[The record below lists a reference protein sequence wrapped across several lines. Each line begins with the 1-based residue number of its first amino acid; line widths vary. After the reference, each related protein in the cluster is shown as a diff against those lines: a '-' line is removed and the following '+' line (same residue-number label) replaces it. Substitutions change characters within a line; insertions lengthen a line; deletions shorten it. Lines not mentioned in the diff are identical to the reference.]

1 MNDPPGDD
9 VDRINAALSGDKR
22 GVLEAQLKSIQREK
36 LERFVIEIFG
46 GKDIS
51 ETVSELRNELLRM
64 QPPDGQVESPQDRKD
79 RLVVEKEVLDLSK
92 EGREE
97 KRNTWRDVQNLERE
111 QREVEKELLT
121 AGQRDKRLH
130 DFKG

>member
-1 MNDPPGDD
+1 MTEDD
-9 VDRINAALSGDKR
+9 VDSISAALSGDKR
-22 GVLEAQLKSIQREK
+22 AVLHAQLKSITREK

-46 GKDIS
+46 GKDIA

-64 QPPDGQVESPQDRKD
+64 QPQDGVREDPQERRD
-79 RLVVEKEVLDLSK
+79 RLVVEKEVLDLTK

-121 AGQRDKRLH
+121 TAQRDKRLH
-130 DFKG
+130 DFKD